1 MLKSSTSFEKEV
13 ATALLDLTNQA
24 SIERSSQ
31 DLTLANSLLS
41 LHEERI
47 DGRNEDEGTANS
59 NSLSEDLNIDD
70 FIKSFSVRCSSLIQ
84 ITKHVAIQVCIY

>member
-1 MLKSSTSFEKEV
+1 M
-13 ATALLDLTNQA
+13 TNQA

-31 DLTLANSLLS
+31 DLTLAKSLLS

-47 DGRNEDEGTANS
+47 DGKNEDEGTANS
-59 NSLSEDLNIDD
+59 NSLSEELNIDD
-70 FIKSFSVRCSSLIQ
+70 FVKSFSVKCSSLIQ